1 MNTNSEPEVIV
12 ERIGDVDLVTINR
25 PEMRNAL
32 RFETYDMLEAAV
44 RNTTARCMVITGA
57 DPAFCSGDDVRA
69 VMGGG
74 DASKKPVAVT
84 PRLTP
89 AAEALLH
96 SNVPVVAA
104 VNGAAVGW
112 GMELSMMA
120 DIRVASERAK
130 FGELFVL
137 RGLCT
142 TLPGLVGSPSS
153 SGGRPPPSCCSPAT

>member
-1 MNTNSEPEVIV
+1 
-12 ERIGDVDLVTINR
+12 
-25 PEMRNAL
+25 L

-44 RNTTARCMVITGA
+44 RNTTARCLVITGA

-74 DASKKPVAVT
+74 DTSNKPVAVK

-89 AAEALLH
+89 AADALLY

-112 GMELSMMA
+112 GMELAMMA
-120 DIRVASERAK
+120 DIRVASEKAK

-142 TLPGLVGSPSS
+142 DVAGIGRLAQLVGRERAAELVFTGEVIDAPTAKEIGLVSRVVPHEELLEV
-153 SGGRPPPSCCSPAT
+153 A